1 MAKLWRRPNNNEPA
15 TPAAL
20 EVDILKLRIDKPSLI
35 FLNGFFVLD
44 NNFEW
49 VKASLKK
56 MEDLI
61 ANRPQGAPPVD
72 VYSYTHAGL
81 KEAFNVAAYCVR
93 PGSRSCPVANKL
105 ASGIVMPLV
114 AKDFKIGNDGK
125 ATGTPLPLDDVKK
138 SLRNI
143 TFFGYSAGCITAQEI
158 FVASLRMMKQVGY
171 TEKDARSALNEVV
184 YIGVGVVSRPGREK
198 DRFTTLFL
206 EATNDKI
213 VRFKNRLWAP
223 LRVLFQRFVQG
234 LKIKH
239 LGDHAA
245 IITAAVPKKNWEI
258 SIINGK
264 TVREKVANLLPR
276 ASAWYKTY
284 HELPRYV
291 TQDEELSPF
300 AKMVQYGLVNAVGR
314 SSLLDPMQ
322 LLEPPAGTDA
332 AVAAAYNDKIANAY
346 VKPKQALAI

>member
-1 MAKLWRRPNNNEPA
+1 MAKLWRRPNSNEPG
-15 TPAAL
+15 TPEAL
-20 EVDILKLRIDKPSLI
+20 EVDIPTLRIDKPSLI

-61 ANRPQGAPPVD
+61 ANRPTGAPPVD
-72 VYSYTHAGL
+72 VYSYTHAGM
-81 KEAFNVAAYCVR
+81 KDSFNVAAYCMR
-93 PGSRSCPVANKL
+93 PGSRSCPIANKL

-114 AKDFKIGNDGK
+114 AKDFNIGADGK

-138 SLRNI
+138 NLRNI

-158 FVASLRMMKQVGY
+158 FNASLKMMRQVGY
-171 TEKDARSALNEVV
+171 TEKDARTALNEVV

-213 VRFKNRLWAP
+213 VRFKNRLWTP
-223 LRVLFQRFVQG
+223 LRVLFQRFVHG
-234 LKIKH
+234 LKIKK

-245 IITAAVPKKNWEI
+245 IITAAVPKKHWETFTV
-258 SIINGK
+258 NGK
-264 TVREKVANLLPR
+264 TVREKVKNLLP
-276 ASAWYKTY
+276 SAMAWIKTY

-314 SSLLDPMQ
+314 TGLLDPMQ
-322 LLEPPAGTDA
+322 LLEPPAGTDE
-332 AVAAAYNDKIANAY
+332 KIASVYREKIDNAY
-346 VKPKQALAI
+346 VKPKALTV

>member
-1 MAKLWRRPNNNEPA
+1 MAKLWRRPNSNEPQ
-15 TPAAL
+15 TPEAL
-20 EVDILKLRIDKPSLI
+20 EVDIPKLRIDKPSLI

-44 NNFEW
+44 HNFEW

-61 ANRPQGAPPVD
+61 AHRPDGAPPVD

-81 KEAFNVAAYCVR
+81 KEAFNVAAYCMR
-93 PGSRSCPVANKL
+93 PGSRSCPIANKL

-114 AKDFKIGNDGK
+114 AQDFKIGADGK

-138 SLRNI
+138 NLRNV

-158 FVASLRMMKQVGY
+158 FNASLKMMRQVGY
-171 TEKDARSALNEVV
+171 SEKDARTALNEVV

-213 VRFKNRLWAP
+213 VRFKNRLWTP
-223 LRVLFQRFVQG
+223 LRVLFQRFVHG
-234 LKIKH
+234 MKIKK

-245 IITAAVPKKNWEI
+245 IITAAVPKKHWETFTV
-258 SIINGK
+258 NGT
-264 TVREKVANLLPR
+264 TVREKVKNLLP
-276 ASAWYKTY
+276 SAMAWIKTY

-291 TQDEELSPF
+291 TQDEDLSPF
-300 AKMVQYGLVNAVGR
+300 AKMVQFGLVNAVGR
-314 SSLLDPMQ
+314 TGLLDPMD
-322 LLEPPAGTDA
+322 LLEPPSGTA
-332 AVAAAYNDKIANAY
+332 ASTAAAYREKIANAY
-346 VKPKQALAI
+346 VPSKELKV